1 MIKVLILSIP
11 TGGGHHQAAKAI
23 ETYFKNRGDAEC
35 KMLDIAENVNGALA
49 EAVSK
54 GYILTTTAAPK
65 LYGSLYELFD
75 QRENPST
82 EASKTLKFLSQVFRK
97 KLYAYIKDF
106 RPDVIVS
113 THPFASLTL
122 NRIAKHHSIPAKL
135 ISIVTDFTLHP
146 TWEQVKSDYFVIASE
161 LLTYQAVKKWGTAE
175 HVLPI
180 GIPIHPKF
188 AEKMPKDEA
197 RRELGIDDKF
207 TVLVMMGSMGY
218 GSQAKD
224 VLKQLDKLEYDFQ
237 ILMVCGS
244 NAKLKRRVERLKLS
258 KEMIA
263 YGFVDNVDVLMD
275 AADCIL
281 TKPGGLSTSE
291 ALAKRLPILM
301 VNPIPGQ
308 EDRNKEF
315 MLNNG
320 IALNISETYGV
331 DEAVYQ
337 LISYPFKKESLIENT
352 KHFAKPYAARDLCE
366 FIVSL
371 CEQKDVD

>member
-1 MIKVLILSIP
+1 MKKVLILSIP
-11 TGGGHHQAAKAI
+11 TGDGHHQAAKAI
-23 ETYFKNRGDAEC
+23 QTYFKARGDVDC
-35 KMLDIAENVNGALA
+35 RLLDIAENVNGALA

-54 GYILTTTAAPK
+54 GYIITTTAAPK

-75 QRENPST
+75 QREHPST

-97 KLYAYIKDF
+97 KLYAYIKEF

-113 THPFASLTL
+113 THLFASLTL
-122 NRIAKHHSIPAKL
+122 NRIAKHHPIPAKL

-161 LLTYQAVKKWGTAE
+161 LLEYQAIKKWGTKE
-175 HVLPI
+175 HVLSF

-188 AEKMPKDEA
+188 AEKRPIEEA
-197 RRELGIDDKF
+197 RSIVGIESKF
-207 TVLVMMGSMGY
+207 TVLIMMGSMGY

-224 VLKQLDKLEYDFQ
+224 VIKQLDKLEFDFQ

-244 NAKLKRRVERLKLS
+244 NAKLKRRIERLKIS
-258 KEMIA
+258 KPIKV
-263 YGFVDNVDVLMD
+263 YGFVDNIDVLMD
-275 AADCIL
+275 AADCII

-337 LISYPFKKESLIENT
+337 LITCPFKRESLIENT
-352 KHFAKPYAARDLCE
+352 HHFAKPFAARDLCE

-371 CEQKDVD
+371 CEEKDL

>member
-1 MIKVLILSIP
+1 MKKVLMLSVP

-23 ETYFKNRGDAEC
+23 ETYLKERADVEC
-35 KMLDIAENVNGALA
+35 RLLDIAENVNGALA

-54 GYILTTTAAPK
+54 GYILTTTAVPK
-65 LYGSLYELFD
+65 LYGSLYELLD

-82 EASKTLKFLSQVFRK
+82 EATKTLKFLSQVFRK
-97 KLYAYIKDF
+97 KLYAYIKEF
-106 RPDVIVS
+106 QPDVIVS
-113 THPFASLTL
+113 THLFASLTL
-122 NRIAKHHSIPAKL
+122 NRIAKHHPIPAKL

-146 TWEQVKSDYFVIASE
+146 IWEQVKSDYFVIASE
-161 LLTYQAVKKWGTAE
+161 LLEYQAIKKWGTKE
-175 HVLPI
+175 NVLPL

-188 AEKMPKDEA
+188 SEKHPAQEA
-197 RRELGIDDKF
+197 RAALGIENKF
-207 TVLVMMGSMGY
+207 TVLIMMGSMGY
-218 GSQAKD
+218 GTHTKD
-224 VLKQLDKLEYDFQ
+224 VIKKLDSLSYDFQ

-244 NAKLKRRVERLKLS
+244 NVKLKRRIERLKTQ
-258 KEMIA
+258 KTMKV
-263 YGFVDNVDVLMD
+263 YGFVDNIDVLMD
-275 AADCIL
+275 AADCII

-291 ALAKRLPILM
+291 ALSKRLPILL

-337 LISYPFKKESLIENT
+337 LIACPFKKESLVENA
-352 KHFAKPYAARDLCE
+352 KHFAKPFATRDLCE
-366 FIVSL
+366 LVISL
-371 CEQKDVD
+371 CEKQD